1 MSTRK
6 RRPVRS
12 LVTLIV
18 AMVVAV
24 AGLVIGNVT
33 KGTSLVPS
41 LALDLQG
48 GTQLILT
55 PKSTEEGDR
64 AITEDDITQAISII
78 RNRIDASGVA

>member
-18 AMVVAV
+18 AMI
-24 AGLVIGNVT
+24 AGAFALVIGNAARGVP
-33 KGTSLVPS
+33 LVPS

-55 PKSTEEGDR
+55 PTSTEEGDR
-64 AITEDDITQAISII
+64 LTQIG
-78 RNRIDASGVA
+78 RASCRERV